1 MTTDKICLDVWG
13 RKFELKVIYDVYEN
27 EEILEIQ
34 RNAFDMFIENASKIL
49 KDDSFIKKYCQDN
62 SNNQITGDIDNIFKY
77 VIPNSLYIMRDEKKR
92 KVVLLCDYRY
102 DEEHGITIGFENE
115 RISYIGS
122 QIN

>member
-77 VIPNSLYIMRDEKKR
+77 VIPNSLYIMRDGKKR

-102 DEEHGITIGFENE
+102 DEEHGIAIGFENE